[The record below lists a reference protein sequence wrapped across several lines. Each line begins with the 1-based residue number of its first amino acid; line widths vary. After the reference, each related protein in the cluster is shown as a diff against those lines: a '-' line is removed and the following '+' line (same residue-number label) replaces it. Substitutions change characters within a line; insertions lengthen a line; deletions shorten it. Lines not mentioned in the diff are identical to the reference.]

1 MRARLLGKTGAALG
15 REFKISSQATIG
27 KDRSNTIALPHKL
40 ISRRHA
46 RIYYDENQNSYFLE
60 DLNSRNGTRL
70 DGERI
75 LRRERLEHL
84 HVITFSNRY
93 DFFFQICGN
102 EPQPKA
108 KATRKEVKAEAEN
121 DAETETKTAE
131 QSHGR
136 TRPDHEG
143 IKMPSRLLVDSE
155 ARPTQTGKT
164 HTAAT
169 HTIVIPTKPESKP
182 AQKRARAELSDYA
195 LDIAGIKQAFRLKQ
209 GANLIGRAPHCDV
222 VLKHD
227 SISRHHARISIR
239 NGRVSIED
247 LNSKNRTFVAGSA
260 IEATVEVG
268 PDVTVR
274 FGALDAFV
282 QKNRR

>member
-15 REFKISSQATIG
+15 REFMISSQATIG
-27 KDRSNTIALPHKL
+27 KDRTNTIALPHKL

-46 RIYYDENQNSYFLE
+46 RIYYDESQNSYFLE

-75 LRRERLEHL
+75 LRRARLEHL

-93 DFFFQICGN
+93 DFFFQICGS
-102 EPQPKA
+102 EPKSKA
-108 KATRKEVKAEAEN
+108 TATRKAAKTDVEIE
-121 DAETETKTAE
+121 AETETRTAE
-131 QSHGR
+131 QDHGR

-143 IKMPSRLLVDSE
+143 IKMPSRLLIDSE
-155 ARPTQTGKT
+155 SKPAQTGKT
-164 HTAAT
+164 DTSAT
-169 HTIVIPTKPESKP
+169 RTIVTATKPASKP

-195 LDIAGIKQAFRLKQ
+195 LNIAGIKQTFRLKQ
-209 GANLIGRAPHCDV
+209 GANLVGRAPHCDV

-227 SISRHHARISIR
+227 SISRHHARISIG
-239 NGRVSIED
+239 NNRVRIED

-274 FGALDAFV
+274 LGTLDAFV
-282 QKNRR
+282 QKDRR